1 MGNKKDHS
9 QRTLILFKNVAIRP
23 NIARVLDQR
32 VFEVSVKPDGL
43 GRQIDNAKT
52 VPKAKNITF
61 GDLYDAQGKRIYL
74 KEK

>member
-1 MGNKKDHS
+1 MDSLK
-9 QRTLILFKNVAIRP
+9 Q
-23 NIARVLDQR
+23 VLDQR
-32 VFEVSVKPDGL
+32 IFEASLKPDGL

-61 GDLYDAQGKRIYL
+61 GDLHDAQGKRIYF